1 MSLGLGMSFLAAL
14 RARGVGARP
23 AGGGPLNPELG
34 VPGFPDC
41 VRRTPAAALSI
52 DGASHDL
59 VCKQR
64 RAASADTVRIA
75 CVGDSITAGVCST
88 GGNATYPAQLQLMLD
103 AAHGPGAYSVTN
115 LGACGS
121 TMLKGGDSPYWER
134 PQFDA
139 FVNATW
145 DVVIVMLG
153 TNDAKDPGDG
163 GPDNWQHDCG
173 GASHTT
179 LDGCQYASDY
189 ADMIALTRTLGRDAQ
204 TPPRVFVNAPPP
216 LMMSGA
222 IGANQMVI
230 AGLPAARPAHRGGE
244 RRPRDRRLRRD
255 GRRRRLGGRVPGQVR
270 ARQRPRRAR
279 GGATSR
285 AATSAIRT
293 TTATCSSPRP
303 SWRGS
308 ASEEGRRVATRNR
321 RQCATG
327 SP

>member
-1 MSLGLGMSFLAAL
+1 MSLGLGMSFLAPLLLCAL
-14 RARGVGARP
+14 GVSAHDP
-23 AGGGPLNPELG
+23 QEAWPLNPALG

-52 DGASHDL
+52 DGAAHDL
-59 VCKQR
+59 VCAQR
-64 RAASADTVRIA
+64 GGGSADAVRIA

-103 AAHGPGAYSVTN
+103 AAHGPGAYAVTN

-139 FVNATW
+139 LVNNTW
-145 DVVIVMLG
+145 DVVVVMLG

-189 ADMIALTRTLGRDAQ
+189 ADMIALARTLGASADAP
-204 TPPRVFVNAPPP
+204 PPRVFVTAPPP
-216 LMMSGA
+216 LMMRGA
-222 IGANQMVI
+222 IGANQTVI
-230 AGLPAARPAHRGGE
+230 NSVYPQLVPLIAAANDAPEIDVFGGMGGVADWEDEYPDKCELDSALASCAWWCDEQSCDQCHPNDDGYVQLAKTVMAGLG
-244 RRPRDRRLRRD
+244 L
-255 GRRRRLGGRVPGQVR
+255 
-270 ARQRPRRAR
+270 
-279 GGATSR
+279 
-285 AATSAIRT
+285 
-293 TTATCSSPRP
+293 
-303 SWRGS
+303 
-308 ASEEGRRVATRNR
+308 
-321 RQCATG
+321 
-327 SP
+327 

>member
-1 MSLGLGMSFLAAL
+1 MPNLLAPLLLGALCAAHDPQDSFP
-14 RARGVGARP
+14 V
-23 AGGGPLNPELG
+23 NPELG

-189 ADMIALTRTLGRDAQ
+189 ADMIALARTLGRDAQ
-204 TPPRVFVNAPPP
+204 TPPRVFANAPPP

-222 IGANQMVI
+222 IGANQTVI
-230 AGLPAARPAHRGGE
+230 NSVYPQLVPLIAAANDAAEIDVFGGMGGVADWADEYPDECTLDSTLASCAWWCDEQSCDQCHPNDAGYVQLAKTVMAGLG
-244 RRPRDRRLRRD
+244 L
-255 GRRRRLGGRVPGQVR
+255 
-270 ARQRPRRAR
+270 
-279 GGATSR
+279 
-285 AATSAIRT
+285 
-293 TTATCSSPRP
+293 
-303 SWRGS
+303 
-308 ASEEGRRVATRNR
+308 
-321 RQCATG
+321 
-327 SP
+327 

>member
-1 MSLGLGMSFLAAL
+1 MANLIAPLLLGALCAAHDPQDSFP
-14 RARGVGARP
+14 V
-23 AGGGPLNPELG
+23 NPELG

-59 VCKQR
+59 VCAQR

-145 DVVIVMLG
+145 DGRVHARQHARVVRVVVRRAELR
-153 TNDAKDPGDG
+153 PV
-163 GPDNWQHDCG
+163 
-173 GASHTT
+173 
-179 LDGCQYASDY
+179 
-189 ADMIALTRTLGRDAQ
+189 
-204 TPPRVFVNAPPP
+204 PP
-216 LMMSGA
+216 
-222 IGANQMVI
+222 
-230 AGLPAARPAHRGGE
+230 E
-244 RRPRDRRLRRD
+244 RRRLRA
-255 GRRRRLGGRVPGQVR
+255 
-270 ARQRPRRAR
+270 ARQDRH
-279 GGATSR
+279 GGARALSLSRVRDTPTTSLAPR
-285 AATSAIRT
+285 
-293 TTATCSSPRP
+293 SS
-303 SWRGS
+303 
-308 ASEEGRRVATRNR
+308 
-321 RQCATG
+321 
-327 SP
+327 